1 MTRRPLK
8 QHHLDFLV
16 TAHVKRVKFLSFSM
30 SKDEYKEKLQEQINA
45 LLGKKAE
52 KEQINAL
59 PGKKAEKDS
68 SENKQQ
74 DMTWV
79 RVLPTAIEKTGPD
92 FLQVVTAD
100 DTFDRAPLALRAGS
114 RYQLQVLSQYAFE
127 MFKEIT
133 DEICNLQR
141 KLDGINNQINGYMRT
156 LNKRASQVTQQATPG
171 MWQACSNEDRKKVMQ
186 ELRKRDQRIQCLK
199 EMEEL
204 MTQFRRLRIHK
215 LRQRKSLD
223 DSVDQ
228 AMPVQLVNKF
238 CKFVF
243 PFPSDEN
250 GAKADDAKIDSETKA
265 DEVKLDPETKVQ
277 FEMTR
282 RWSGLNTSRE
292 RAEPEEDKDDLEEWL
307 NKNMAS
313 TTGDEKRVL
322 ERFLKVVQKMQEL
335 RGVVKEKPE
344 SPKESGRRK
353 SSIIKKGV
361 ISDKL

>member
-1 MTRRPLK
+1 
-8 QHHLDFLV
+8 
-16 TAHVKRVKFLSFSM
+16 M
-30 SKDEYKEKLQEQINA
+30 SKDTGKRTLEDEIRILLGEKPKGGEQEEDKDMYKKTLKDQINI
-45 LLGKKAE
+45 LLGKKLE
-52 KEQINAL
+52 EGEDKSKKKPEEQSQMM
-59 PGKKAEKDS
+59 PGKKPEED
-68 SENKQQ
+68 KQKEEEGG
-74 DMTWV
+74 DMRWV

-100 DTFDRAPLALRAGS
+100 DTFDRAPLALKAGAS
-114 RYQLQVLSQYAFE
+114 YQLQVLSHYAFE
-127 MFKEIT
+127 MFQEILG
-133 DEICNLQR
+133 EIGNLRQ
-141 KLDGINNQINGYMRT
+141 KLNGINGKINDIIAKNLGPDMQT
-156 LNKRASQVTQQATPG
+156 SQET
-171 MWQACSNEDRKKVMQ
+171 RKTTHTEVSWTRLTDKWEQKKEVMQ

-292 RAEPEEDKDDLEEWL
+292 RATPDDDKDEDLETCL
-307 NKNMAS
+307 QNILDLPG
-313 TTGDEKRVL
+313 TIGDERRVL
-322 ERFLKVVQKMQEL
+322 ERLKWVVNKMKEL
-335 RGVVKEKPE
+335 RE
-344 SPKESGRRK
+344 S
-353 SSIIKKGV
+353 
-361 ISDKL
+361 